1 MEKSKRNLHKDKV
14 EISVTLLIEIERA
27 FNVLIKDKESYIYK
41 VFSDDYVFTA
51 IKELKEVYNNYFE
64 EETKL

>member
-27 FNVLIKDKESYIYK
+27 FNVLIKDKESYIHK

-51 IKELKEVYNNYFE
+51 IKEIKEVYNNYFE